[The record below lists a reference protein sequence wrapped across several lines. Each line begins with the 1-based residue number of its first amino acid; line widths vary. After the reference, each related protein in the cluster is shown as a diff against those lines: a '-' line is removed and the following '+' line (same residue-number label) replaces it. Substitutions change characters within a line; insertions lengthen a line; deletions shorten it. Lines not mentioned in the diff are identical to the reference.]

1 MAKRTKQ
8 PSPGEGN
15 FENLMMDYIAKG
27 MTVIESLAQYGFEHG
42 GMDAGQSPEALRAR
56 NVVLVRLLQTENA
69 IRKML
74 ERRE

>member
-1 MAKRTKQ
+1 
-8 PSPGEGN
+8 
-15 FENLMMDYIAKG
+15 MMDYIGKG

-42 GMDAGQSPEALRAR
+42 GMDVGQSRETLKAR

-74 ERRE
+74 EKRE

>member
-1 MAKRTKQ
+1 MAKRTKKHN
-8 PSPGEGN
+8 PAEDN
-15 FENLMMDYIAKG
+15 FENLMMEYIAKG

-42 GMDAGQSPEALRAR
+42 GMDAGQSREAFKAR

-74 ERRE
+74 KKRE